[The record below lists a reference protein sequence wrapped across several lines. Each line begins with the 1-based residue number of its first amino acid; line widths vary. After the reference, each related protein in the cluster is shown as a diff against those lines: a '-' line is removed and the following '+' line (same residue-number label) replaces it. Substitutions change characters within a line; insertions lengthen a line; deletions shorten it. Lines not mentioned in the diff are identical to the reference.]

1 MHGRRMSAMAMA
13 CLLCLLLAPLLAAQ
27 GARPSRKLLST
38 AQQEKPTSHGGIG
51 NHGAGTTATPE
62 EPGSGGRGSGSRGS
76 SGTDEARCDTA
87 KWAEIH
93 TDYIYTQDVKH
104 P

>member
-1 MHGRRMSAMAMA
+1 
-13 CLLCLLLAPLLAAQ
+13 LW
-27 GARPSRKLLST
+27 T
-38 AQQEKPTSHGGIG
+38 AQEEPSHGGLG
-51 NHGAGTTATPE
+51 SHGTGAGTTTTPE
-62 EPGSGGRGSGSRGS
+62 PCSGAARGSGSRGS
-76 SGTDEARCDTA
+76 AGTGEERCDTA

>member
-1 MHGRRMSAMAMA
+1 MHARRTAMALV
-13 CLLCLLLAPLLAAQ
+13 CLLCLPLLLVQ
-27 GARPSRKLLST
+27 GVVHSRKLLWT
-38 AQQEKPTSHGGIG
+38 VQEKQSHGGLG
-51 NHGAGTTATPE
+51 SHGTGTTTNPE
-62 EPGSGGRGSGSRGS
+62 PCSGRGGSTGS
-76 SGTDEARCDTA
+76 ANQDQVQCDTS